1 MSMRFD
7 KYVCFYIRISLDYVA
22 VLAAAFLAIWIRS
35 LCFNSFVVLSKLE
48 IFLLLPMI
56 FIYLQYT
63 KGLYSTSRPLW
74 QEISDIFRNCIMTLV
89 MLLVYQYT
97 VHNGMPSRVW
107 GFIFTIILFVLDVLL
122 CYLRKKILIKLK
134 IWKVPL
140 LLFAHPDNFEKIR
153 AYINDDNSICYEVHN
168 ENLYQRL
175 WNL

>member
-1 MSMRFD
+1 MSMRLD

-97 VHNGMPSRVW
+97 VCLLYTSPSPR
-107 GFIFTIILFVLDVLL
+107 D
-122 CYLRKKILIKLK
+122 
-134 IWKVPL
+134 
-140 LLFAHPDNFEKIR
+140 
-153 AYINDDNSICYEVHN
+153 
-168 ENLYQRL
+168 
-175 WNL
+175 